1 MTVADIKVSTVCGE
15 QNGGLIFMQRS
26 AGGGNIN
33 QEPVATRLKT
43 PCETIPS
50 LIN

>member
-1 MTVADIKVSTVCGE
+1 VCGE
-15 QNGGLIFMQRS
+15 QDGGLIFMQKF

-33 QEPVATRLKT
+33 QEPVAMRLKT
-43 PCETIPS
+43 SCETIPS